1 MNGVLLAEGCED
13 IAWNAGVGERAGC
26 AVSGAA
32 QSTLETLFNWL
43 VGGATWAVKWTGT
56 AWLSFPEPTIG
67 TADGTPSDNIAQL
80 WSLGSFYIMG
90 IAIIG
95 FLIGVAR
102 LALSPSMQTGAA
114 FLRGIVVIIA
124 VQTVGVGASVLLLD
138 AGNQFS
144 VWVVEEASGKEFDTA
159 LADFSGLGGVTK
171 TLMAA
176 EALNSIGSIA
186 AFAIVG
192 FLLLLIAAFAQ
203 VCLLIVRSALLVVL
217 MAFLPFLA
225 AASFTDGGYK
235 ALSRGVGWIVAL
247 ILYKPVAGIIY
258 AVGVLTLK
266 NAADVAKPEDQMLN
280 LLIGVVIVAAAA
292 LALPALVKFVAPQAA
307 AGASMAFSGGAVAAG
322 AIGTGAAIVAVG
334 ATVGTGGAAAPAG
347 AAATEAA
354 GTGTAGAGAT
364 EAAGSTQGAAD
375 AAGAGSTGNGS
386 SDAGSGSGSGS
397 GNGSD
402 DSNTGESGPTMD
414 GAPQA
419 EGASEAGAPPE
430 SGSGTSGTSGTGT
443 GGTPSTG
450 SSAPEGKSTPAE
462 DGPDE
467 SETAAGSSG
476 TGTGTADGSA
486 PSGAGSGAS
495 DHSSEQSAERSDG
508 SSSDAGDTSADGAE
522 STTGAPPAQASG
534 SSGRGPS
541 AAQMAGAVRD
551 TARNTK
557 SGADDVD
564 FNEGQGQ
571 GSV

>member
-1 MNGVLLAEGCED
+1 MTGVLLAEGCED

-43 VGGATWAVKWTGT
+43 VGGSTWAVKWTGT

-67 TADGTPSDNIAQL
+67 TADGTPSENIAQL

-102 LALSPSMQTGAA
+102 LVFSPTMQTGAA
-114 FLRGIVVIIA
+114 FVRGIVAIIA

-138 AGNQFS
+138 AGDQFS
-144 VWVVEEASGKEFDTA
+144 TWVVEEASGKDFSTA

-171 TLMAA
+171 SLMAA
-176 EALNSIGSIA
+176 EALNSISSIA
-186 AFAIVG
+186 AFAVLG

-203 VCLLIVRSALLVVL
+203 VCLLIVRSALLVIL
-217 MAFLPFLA
+217 LAFLPFLA

-235 ALSRGVGWIVAL
+235 ALSRGVGWIFAL

-266 NAADVAKPEDQMLN
+266 NAAADPKPEEQMLN

-334 ATVGTGGAAAPAG
+334 ATVGTGGAAAAPAG
-347 AAATEAA
+347 AAAE
-354 GTGTAGAGAT
+354 TGTAGAGTAGAET
-364 EAAGSTQGAAD
+364 VGADEAAGSSKVADD
-375 AAGAGSTGNGS
+375 AAGGGSTGS
-386 SDAGSGSGSGS
+386 ESSGSGSGS
-397 GNGSD
+397 DGSG
-402 DSNTGESGPTMD
+402 TGESGSTVGGTTD
-414 GAPQA
+414 AGGTS
-419 EGASEAGAPPE
+419 ESGASTEGVTGTD
-430 SGSGTSGTSGTGT
+430 GSSGTGT
-443 GGTPSTG
+443 AGTTS
-450 SSAPEGKSTPAE
+450 
-462 DGPDE
+462 
-467 SETAAGSSG
+467 AGSSTTTDG
-476 TGTGTADGSA
+476 EPAPAEGGSEGSESASAGSGTGTADGST
-486 PSGAGSGAS
+486 PSGSGSGTS
-495 DHSSEQSAERSDG
+495 NHSSEQGASPSGD
-508 SSSDAGDTSADGAE
+508 SSSDADETNADGAE
-522 STTGAPPAQASG
+522 STTGAPPAQPSG

-541 AAQMAGAVRD
+541 AETVAGAVRD

-557 SGADDVD
+557 SGAEDVD